1 MQPPG
6 YFCVLI
12 ILYMHDYY
20 RIAQALQYIRDNMQQ
35 QPALEE
41 IANSVHVSPYHFQR
55 LFTDW
60 AGVSPKKFL
69 QYISIEHAKQVLK
82 QQHATVYDAAYAT
95 GLSGTGRL
103 HDLFVSIEGMTPGE
117 FKNGGKHL
125 FIQYSLQES
134 RFGNYLI
141 ASTYAGICNLLF
153 YEHSANAVVRELQ
166 ELWPQATLT
175 EGENDD
181 HQQVR
186 QFFDN
191 DFSQPQKIK
200 LNLKGTPF
208 QLKVWESLL
217 RIPEGRLTTYTQ
229 IAQSIQRPA
238 AQRAVGSAIGANP
251 IGFIIPCHRV
261 IKSVGNIGEYR
272 WGTARKMALIG
283 WEASQSFSAQATAK
297 KYTNNGTGN
306 NCSLYK

>member
-1 MQPPG
+1 MQPPA
-6 YFCVLI
+6 YFCVI
-12 ILYMHDYY
+12 NIYYMHDYY
-20 RIAQALQYIRDNMQQ
+20 RIAQALQYIKDNMQR
-35 QPALEE
+35 QPGLED

-82 QQHATVYDAAYAT
+82 QQDATVYDAAYET

-117 FKNGGKHL
+117 YKNGGKHL
-125 FIQYSLQES
+125 SIQYSFHES

-141 ASTYAGICNLLF
+141 ASTAAGICNLLF
-153 YEHSANAVVRELQ
+153 FEHSAAAIVQELQ
-166 ELWPQATLT
+166 RLWPQAKLF
-175 EGENDD
+175 EGENNY
-181 HQQVR
+181 HKQVQ
-186 QFFDN
+186 QFFEE
-191 DFSQPQKIK
+191 DFSHHQKIK
-200 LNLKGTPF
+200 LHLKGTPF
-208 QLKVWESLL
+208 QIKVWESLL

-229 IAQSIQRPA
+229 IAQSIQQPA

-261 IKSVGNIGEYR
+261 IKTVGNIGEYR
-272 WGTARKMALIG
+272 WGAARKMAMIG
-283 WEASQSFSAQATAK
+283 WEASQHFSEQATARK
-297 KYTNNGTGN
+297 
-306 NCSLYK
+306 